1 VTQVWNYSFTVP
13 CALIMLTLVV
23 FYFSR
28 PHLPIRRSRTFLA
41 LLILQLLVMV
51 FDVASSLADEHYS
64 QVSDE
69 ALYFLNTAFFVLF
82 LVRIFWFFLFTAVIL
97 CMHSRRFLLVAAIPL
112 IAAEI
117 IALSSPLSGAV
128 FSLVDGA
135 YRSGPL
141 YYILYVCFF
150 FYIALS
156 IGLVVVLRN
165 RLGKTELVGAIAYNI
180 VLIAGNIVRFT
191 FPYLLAMNTFC
202 MVAIVIIFMEFL
214 NPDLYLNNRGPSFNM
229 RGFRLV
235 LEDLADRG
243 DYQMLGFVLKNYN
256 YERSILGARQ
266 MDQVLGQVVRHL
278 SDSYPGMLLFY
289 LRSGRFALLRSGT
302 TDWVAV
308 REQIRDRFSKSW
320 QTEQIDFS
328 LNIGFRFSSVKS
340 ERRDPDGIL
349 ADFLVGLDEARET
362 AEYGA
367 FDQEMLSDTETAS
380 QHVNVLRSLEHALNR
395 NEVEVFFQPLVDAE
409 TREVVA
415 AEALARIRDASGKII
430 EPGMFITLAEKSG
443 YINLLGEQVLEKTC
457 AFISAHDMDEL
468 GLRWINVNLSPIQCM
483 QRDAAERIATVL
495 ERHGVPVQRVHLEL
509 TEESMIDYELLERQL
524 IELKHRGFELSLDD
538 FGSGYSNLTR
548 VKHYPFNNIKI
559 DMEVVWDYTHN
570 HDELLPAIVHGLKQ
584 MGYTIT
590 AEGVETEAMAKSLTD
605 IGVNTLQGYYFSKPL
620 PPAGFVER
628 YGAQR
633 ESSFGPSDGSA
644 R

>member
-1 VTQVWNYSFTVP
+1 MTQVWNYSFTVP
-13 CALIMLTLVV
+13 CALIMLTLVA

-64 QVSDE
+64 QVSDT

-82 LVRIFWFFLFTAVIL
+82 LVRIFWFFLFTADIVR
-97 CMHSRRFLLVAAIPL
+97 MHSRRFLLVAAIPL
-112 IAAEI
+112 VVAVV
-117 IALSSPLSGAV
+117 IALSSPFSGAM
-128 FSLVDGA
+128 FYLEDGA

-141 YYILYVCFF
+141 YNILYVCFF

-165 RLGKTELVGAIAYNI
+165 RMGKTELVGAIGYNI
-180 VLIAGNIVRFT
+180 VLIAGNIVRYT

-202 MVAIVIIFMEFL
+202 VVAIVIIFMEFL
-214 NPDLYLNNRGPSFNM
+214 NPDLYLNNRGPAFNM

-256 YERSILGARQ
+256 YERSILGVRQ

-289 LRSGRFALLRSGT
+289 LRSGRFALLRRGT
-302 TDWVAV
+302 TDWVEV
-308 REQIRDRFSKSW
+308 RAQIRDRFSKSW

-328 LNIGFRFSSVKS
+328 LNIGFTFSSVKS
-340 ERRDPDGIL
+340 EMRNPDSIL

-367 FDQEMLSDTETAS
+367 YDQEMLSDAETAS
-380 QHVNVLRSLEHALNR
+380 QHVDVLRSLEHALNR
-395 NEVEVFFQPLVDAE
+395 NEVEVFLQPLVDAE
-409 TREVVA
+409 TRELVA

-457 AFISAHDMDEL
+457 AFINSHDMEEL

-483 QRDAAERIATVL
+483 QRDAAERIAAIL
-495 ERHGVPVQRVHLEL
+495 ERHEVPVQCVHLEL
-509 TEESMIDYELLERQL
+509 TEESLIDYELLERQL
-524 IELKHRGFELSLDD
+524 IELKRRGFELSLDD
-538 FGSGYSNLTR
+538 FGSGYANLTR

-559 DMEVVWDYTHN
+559 DMEVVWDYARD
-570 HDELLPAIVHGLKQ
+570 HDELLPAIVHGLRK
-584 MGYTIT
+584 MGYSIT
-590 AEGVETEAMAKSLTD
+590 AEGVETQAMAQSLTD
-605 IGVNTLQGYYFSKPL
+605 IGVNYLQGFYFSEPL
-620 PPAGFVER
+620 PPAEFVER
-628 YGAQR
+628 CGAQR
-633 ESSFGPSDGSA
+633 GVSSLGLPYE
-644 R
+644 